1 MESVGM
7 LAGGVAHDFNNALS
21 AILAYTELGMRR
33 ISETDPLYKNLSGI
47 QKAAKRSADLTKQLL
62 AFARRQTV
70 SPRVIDL
77 NKTVEGMLKM
87 IRRLIGEDIDLLWKP
102 AKNLWPVKIDLSQM
116 DQILVNLCINARDA
130 ISGVGKLTIE
140 TRNIVF
146 DESYCA
152 FHLECSCGP
161 FAMLSVSDSG
171 QGIEKENIS
180 HIFDPF
186 FTTKQTGMGKG
197 TTFKIYLP
205 GVEDQSSVPIEKIT
219 TRSTKGQGEMV
230 LVVED
235 QDDILE
241 MSKDML
247 EELGYTTL
255 TAQTPGE
262 ALRLAKTHGHN
273 IQLLLTDVV
282 MPEMNG
288 RDLADKLTTL
298 NPELK
303 PLFMSGYT
311 ANVIAHHGVLDEGT
325 HFIQKPFSMEEL
337 AVKIGEVLEHKPV
350 E

>member
-1 MESVGM
+1 
-7 LAGGVAHDFNNALS
+7 
-21 AILAYTELGMRR
+21 
-33 ISETDPLYKNLSGI
+33 
-47 QKAAKRSADLTKQLL
+47 
-62 AFARRQTV
+62 V

-186 FTTKQTGMGKG
+186 FTTKQTGMGTGLGLSTVYGIVKQNGGFINVYSEPGKG